1 MPVEQAGIYRVRAG
15 DLETVATMGAINPRE
30 FADPRAT
37 PAVLKQL
44 TDASHGSDRWLING
58 LPDIRMIE
66 KPTRVAA
73 RDAAGSGW
81 IARKSVG
88 KGQCGSVRV
97 GLCGGGFSKK
107 KQKN

>member
-1 MPVEQAGIYRVRAG
+1 
-15 DLETVATMGAINPRE
+15 MGAINTRE
-30 FADPRAT
+30 FADPRAE
-37 PAVLKQL
+37 PAVLKPL

-81 IARKSVG
+81 IGLYRQHDYVVTGLHLTPTALPLAVLAAVVAGKIGTASRRARG
-88 KGQCGSVRV
+88 WTWR
-97 GLCGGGFSKK
+97 
-107 KQKN
+107 

>member
-1 MPVEQAGIYRVRAG
+1 
-15 DLETVATMGAINPRE
+15 MGAINTRE
-30 FADPRAT
+30 FADPRAE
-37 PAVLKQL
+37 PAVLKPL

-81 IARKSVG
+81 IGLYRQHDYVRSEERRVG
-88 KGQCGSVRV
+88 KECVSTRRSRWT
-97 GLCGGGFSKK
+97 LEHE
-107 KQKN
+107 KNKHILQ

>member
-37 PAVLKQL
+37 PAVLKPL

-81 IARKSVG
+81 I
-88 KGQCGSVRV
+88 
-97 GLCGGGFSKK
+97 GLYRQRTEEHTSAL
-107 KQKN
+107 QSLMRISYS